1 MRNDFDFSVFQFFF
15 SISFFYSFLMA
26 VGKIIQP
33 QMTHCFFQTNS
44 SRGCGEQKDKQTN
57 KQIGKKE
64 TAIVIFEDAN
74 NQTDRKQF
82 LR

>member
-1 MRNDFDFSVFQFFF
+1 LFLSNEQFERMRRT
-15 SISFFYSFLMA
+15 
-26 VGKIIQP
+26 KR
-33 QMTHCFFQTNS
+33 QTD
-44 SRGCGEQKDKQTN
+44 EQTN

-64 TAIVIFEDAN
+64 TAIVLFEDAN